1 MGTAFS
7 KRMQGVG
14 TRLLT
19 KFGSTVSLVRAGAK
33 VWDEVLGEYVWSD
46 DEVLGEYVWSD
57 DEVLPLKAVPV
68 PVNAGLVNGTT
79 IQAGDMIIKAD
90 YSVVPKMED
99 KVQFGGEQWS
109 VVAIEKKMVNDDVVA
124 YFIQVRK

>member
-1 MGTAFS
+1 MSTAFS
-7 KRMQGVG
+7 ERMQGVG

-19 KFGSTVSLVRAGAK
+19 KFGSTVSLVRAGAN
-33 VWDEVLGEYVWSD
+33 VW

-79 IQAGDMIIKAD
+79 IQAGDMIVKAD
-90 YSVVPKMED
+90 CSVVPKIED
-99 KVQFGGEQWS
+99 KVQFSGEQWS

>member
-19 KFGSTVSLVRAGAK
+19 KYGSTVSLVRAGSK
-33 VWDEVLGEYVWSD
+33 VWDPVEAEYVFSA
-46 DEVLGEYVWSD
+46 
-57 DEVLPLKAVPV
+57 DEVLPLKGVPV
-68 PVNAGLVNGTT
+68 PVNAGLINGTT
-79 IQAGDMIIKAD
+79 IQSGDMIVKAD
-90 YSVVPKMED
+90 YSVVPKLED
-99 KVQFGGEQWS
+99 KVQFNGAQWS
-109 VVAIEKKMVNDDVVA
+109 VVAIETKQVNDDVVA

>member
-1 MGTAFS
+1 MSTAFS
-7 KRMQGVG
+7 RRMQGVG

-19 KFGSTVSLVRAGAK
+19 KFGSTVSLVRPGSK
-33 VWDEVLGEYVWSD
+33 VW

-79 IQAGDMIIKAD
+79 IQSGDMIVKAD

-99 KVQFGGEQWS
+99 KVRFCGEQWS
-109 VVAIEKKMVNDDVVA
+109 IEAIEKKMVNDDVVA